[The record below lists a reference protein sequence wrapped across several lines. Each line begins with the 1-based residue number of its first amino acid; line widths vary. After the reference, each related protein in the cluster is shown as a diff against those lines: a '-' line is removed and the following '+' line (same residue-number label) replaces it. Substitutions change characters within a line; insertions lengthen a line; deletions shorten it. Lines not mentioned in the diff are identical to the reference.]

1 MAVAELLTLGDLAR
15 MKKKAPKKQESKLLT
30 ICYEKSRQGWI
41 IKGQYKPLFST
52 QTELE
57 NYCRNKLGRI
67 PFVEVSDSG
76 YWTDEDVDIPGSR
89 PFLIS
94 GGAFEMN
101 RRKH

>member
-1 MAVAELLTLGDLAR
+1 
-15 MKKKAPKKQESKLLT
+15 MKKKTPKKQESKLLP
-30 ICYEKSRQGWI
+30 ICYEESRHGWI

-52 QTELE
+52 QTDLE
-57 NYCRNKLGRI
+57 NHCRNKLGRI
-67 PFVEVSDSG
+67 PVVVDSDSARPG
-76 YWTDEDVDIPGSR
+76 RKYYGTNEDEDDPGSR